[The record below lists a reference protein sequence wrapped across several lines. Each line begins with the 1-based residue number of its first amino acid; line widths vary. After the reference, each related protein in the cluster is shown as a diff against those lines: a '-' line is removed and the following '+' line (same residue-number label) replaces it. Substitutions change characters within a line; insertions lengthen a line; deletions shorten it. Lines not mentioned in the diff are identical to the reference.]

1 MPRERCTVAVVSAQA
16 RADGLER
23 TKKNQVEGKRVASA
37 VYICHI
43 PLLIRASDLMNDL
56 VALLNLRRLPFSYN
70 ALANKI
76 NLGNWKENVNNS
88 HCSITIELLNPV
100 VFQFGVSDQSP
111 GRKYY
116 CIVPGIARKQ
126 QALYTC
132 QPCSPEITGEVKN
145 MRIGAEHVFNIKGIL
160 NNEGTANAIMRAV
173 KSYLYEKRK
182 SVNVPNPEIIADVQ
196 SIYVKNTLHHELQL
210 CILLRKSS
218 QSKNQKTA
226 LRKSVL
232 QDGEPH
238 KQPVILNI
246 CGWKLWICEA
256 KGKNDPEEVVN
267 NEYMT
272 TVVTQVLPRMT
283 IEQIVKVLQVEQ
295 SSVVGKIE
303 DIFLHWKSFFFQE
316 LYVIWNEA
324 PEAINGSVIGQIC
337 STSANMMPKQT
348 TDKWL
353 PGQWMLSKKLELQ
366 CKIVTVTAP
375 TIKSYANAVNKN
387 DDEKLQLVNK
397 VKEAETKCE
406 NIRIELAAM
415 VNAMKE
421 EKLLLEARL
430 VAIESIEARV
440 NVQISTQVRKEVNDQ
455 VSKVSGE
462 VSLIKTEVEKYK
474 VSSSEILQLI
484 KRLEESRKNDAVL
497 VEKLVMGFGL
507 EGSAN
512 L

>member
-1 MPRERCTVAVVSAQA
+1 M
-16 RADGLER
+16 G
-23 TKKNQVEGKRVASA
+23 
-37 VYICHI
+37 
-43 PLLIRASDLMNDL
+43 
-56 VALLNLRRLPFSYN
+56 
-70 ALANKI
+70 
-76 NLGNWKENVNNS
+76 
-88 HCSITIELLNPV
+88 
-100 VFQFGVSDQSP
+100 QS
-111 GRKYY
+111 R
-116 CIVPGIARKQ
+116 
-126 QALYTC
+126 
-132 QPCSPEITGEVKN
+132 
-145 MRIGAEHVFNIKGIL
+145 
-160 NNEGTANAIMRAV
+160 
-173 KSYLYEKRK
+173 
-182 SVNVPNPEIIADVQ
+182 
-196 SIYVKNTLHHELQL
+196 
-210 CILLRKSS
+210 
-218 QSKNQKTA
+218 
-226 LRKSVL
+226 
-232 QDGEPH
+232 
-238 KQPVILNI
+238 
-246 CGWKLWICEA
+246 
-256 KGKNDPEEVVN
+256 
-267 NEYMT
+267 
-272 TVVTQVLPRMT
+272 
-283 IEQIVKVLQVEQ
+283 
-295 SSVVGKIE
+295 VVGKIE

-316 LYVIWNEA
+316 VYVIWNEA

-366 CKIVTVTAP
+366 RKVVTVTAP

-462 VSLIKTEVEKYK
+462 VSLIKKEVEKYK
-474 VSSSEILQLI
+474 ASSSEILQLI